1 VKVSGANVVAVSAF
15 DERRTP
21 ATSVVSRAFTFD
33 LDHVGA
39 EVGEQLSGPRPSQDA
54 GKFEYA
60 EAR

>member
-1 VKVSGANVVAVSAF
+1 MVAISAF

-21 ATSVVSRAFTFD
+21 AARIVSRSRALHFD
-33 LDHVGA
+33 DVGA
-39 EVGEQLSGPRPSQDA
+39 EVGEQLSGPRPGQDA